1 MRGIP
6 ALSLGVLI
14 MRAEAQAHVDTIN
27 DALSLLRRFLN
38 WDVALRRLDE
48 LNARVEDQALWN
60 DPKAAQE
67 VMRERR
73 RLDEAITATRDI
85 ERELSDT
92 AELIE
97 MAEAEGDDAMVDEGT
112 QALAA
117 LAARAEADK
126 VKALLAGEAD
136 ANDTYIEINSGAGGT
151 ESQDWAEM
159 LQRMYTR
166 WAERHGMKV
175 ELIDYHAGEQ
185 AGIKSATLLVKGENA
200 YGYAKTESGV
210 HRLVRIS
217 PYDSSARRH
226 TSFSSV
232 WVYPVIDDNIEVE
245 VNDAD
250 LRIDTYRASG
260 AGGQHINTTDSAVRI
275 THLPTG
281 IVVQCQNQRS
291 QHKNKAEAFNQLRA
305 RLYERELAE
314 REAAAN
320 ATNATKTDIGW
331 GHQIRSY
338 VLQPYQ
344 LVKDLRT
351 GVTSTAPSDVLDGG
365 LDPFMA
371 AALSQRV
378 TGEAVEVEDVD

>member
-1 MRGIP
+1 M
-6 ALSLGVLI
+6 
-14 MRAEAQAHVDTIN
+14 MRAEAQAHVDQIRS
-27 DALSLLRRFLN
+27 ALDLLRRFLD
-38 WDVALRRLDE
+38 WDRALKRLAE
-48 LNARVEDQALWN
+48 LDAQVEDPTLWD
-60 DPKAAQE
+60 DPKAAQV

-73 RLDEAITATRDI
+73 RLDEAIAATRAI
-85 ERELSDT
+85 EKELADT
-92 AELIE
+92 VELME
-97 MAEAEGDDAMVDEGT
+97 MADAEGDSGLVDDAVT
-112 QALAA
+112 ALAE
-117 LAARAEADK
+117 LAERSERDK
-126 VKALLAGEAD
+126 VAALLAGEAD
-136 ANDTYIEINSGAGGT
+136 ANDTYIEVNAGAGGT

-166 WAERHGMKV
+166 WGERHGMKV
-175 ELIDYHAGEQ
+175 EVVDYHAGEQ
-185 AGIKSATLLVKGENA
+185 AGIKSATLMIKGENA

-217 PYDSSARRH
+217 PYDSNARRH

-232 WVYPVIDDNIEVE
+232 WVYPVVDENIDIEIVE
-245 VNDAD
+245 SE

-291 QHKNKAEAFNQLRA
+291 QHKNRAEAMNQLKA
-305 RLYERELAE
+305 KLYEAELQK
-314 REAAAN
+314 REAEAN
-320 ATNATKTDIGW
+320 ATAASKTDIGW

-351 GVTSTAPSDVLDGG
+351 GVTSTSPSDVLDGD
-365 LDPFMA
+365 LDRFMA

-378 TGEAVEVEDVD
+378 TGEKIEVEDVD

>member
-1 MRGIP
+1 
-6 ALSLGVLI
+6 
-14 MRAEAQAHVDTIN
+14 MRAEAQAHVDQIRS
-27 DALSLLRRFLN
+27 ALALLRRFLD
-38 WDVALRRLDE
+38 WDRALARLDE
-48 LNARVEDQALWN
+48 LNARVEDQSLWN
-60 DPKAAQE
+60 DPKLAQD

-73 RLDEAITATRDI
+73 RLDEAIGATRGI
-85 ERELSDT
+85 ERELDDT
-92 AELIE
+92 IELIE
-97 MAEAEGDDAMVDEGT
+97 MAESEGDEGLVDDAV
-112 QALAA
+112 ASLAT
-117 LAARAEADK
+117 LAERAEQDK

-136 ANDTYIEINSGAGGT
+136 ANDTYVEINSGAGGT
-151 ESQDWAEM
+151 ESNDWAGM

-175 ELIDYHAGEQ
+175 ELIDHHAGEQ
-185 AGIKSATLLVKGENA
+185 AGIKSATLLLKGENA

-226 TSFSSV
+226 TSFASV
-232 WVYPVIDDNIEVE
+232 WVYPVVDDNIEIE
-245 VNDAD
+245 INESE

-275 THLPTG
+275 THLPSG
-281 IVVQCQNQRS
+281 IVVQSQSQRS
-291 QHKNKAEAFNQLRA
+291 QHKNRAEAYSQLRA
-305 RLYERELAE
+305 KLYEAELQR
-314 REAAAN
+314 REAEAN

-351 GVTSTAPSDVLDGG
+351 GVTSTAPSDVLDGD
-365 LDPFMA
+365 LDRFMA

-378 TGEAVEVEDVD
+378 TGEKVDVEDVD

>member
-1 MRGIP
+1 
-6 ALSLGVLI
+6 
-14 MRAEAQAHVDTIN
+14 MRAEAQAHVDSIN
-27 DALSLLRRFLN
+27 EALALLRRFLD
-38 WDVALRRLDE
+38 WDRALRRLDE

-60 DPKAAQE
+60 NPKEAQA

-97 MAEAEGDDAMVDEGT
+97 MAEAEGDAEMADEGVAALK
-112 QALAA
+112 ALAD
-117 LAARAEADK
+117 RAQADK

-136 ANDTYIEINSGAGGT
+136 ANDTYLEINAGAGGT
-151 ESQDWAEM
+151 ESQDWAGM

-166 WAERHGMKV
+166 WAERRGMKV

-185 AGIKSATLLVKGENA
+185 AGIKSATLLIKGENA
-200 YGYAKTESGV
+200 YGYAKVESGV

-217 PYDSSARRH
+217 PYDSAARRH

-245 VNDAD
+245 INESE
-250 LRIDTYRASG
+250 LRFDTYRASG

-291 QHKNKAEAFNQLRA
+291 QHKNKAEAYNQLRA

-320 ATNATKTDIGW
+320 AENASKTDIGW

-351 GVTSTAPSDVLDGG
+351 GTTSTAPGDVLDGD
-365 LDPFMA
+365 LDEFMA

-378 TGEAVEVEDVD
+378 TGEAVVVEDVD